1 MAVLWAFVH
10 AKGYSARTSLGADD
24 RPGHTTRGLWIAPAI
39 HSSSGA
45 ASAGMD
51 TITSLAREPDAF
63 RFLSIVVGAGE
74 LRSGSLLVACTDDEG
89 HPGTIVAVDEVPADP
104 PQHSR
109 VRALGQLLELVAASG
124 HAGGLLAVSRRGEC
138 RVQGG
143 DLAWHDAF
151 AGTSQGVGLVCHGTY
166 LVTPV
171 GMCRVRPRPLTVAA

>member
-1 MAVLWAFVH
+1 
-10 AKGYSARTSLGADD
+10 
-24 RPGHTTRGLWIAPAI
+24 
-39 HSSSGA
+39 
-45 ASAGMD
+45 MD
-51 TITSLAREPDAF
+51 TVTSLASELDTF
-63 RFLSIVVGAGE
+63 RFLKTIVGVGE
-74 LRSGSLLVACTDDEG
+74 LRPGSLLVACTDYGG
-89 HPGTIVAVDEVPADP
+89 HPGTIVAIDEVPIDP

-151 AGTSQGVGLVCHGTY
+151 AATSRGVRLDCHGTY

-171 GMCRVRPRPLTVAA
+171 GMCRVRSRPLTVAA

>member
-1 MAVLWAFVH
+1 METISCL
-10 AKGYSARTSLGADD
+10 
-24 RPGHTTRGLWIAPAI
+24 
-39 HSSSGA
+39 
-45 ASAGMD
+45 AS
-51 TITSLAREPDAF
+51 EPDAF
-63 RFLSIVVGAGE
+63 RFLTTVVAAGE
-74 LRSGSLLVACTDDEG
+74 LRPASLLLACTGETG
-89 HPGTIVAVDEVPADP
+89 QPEMVVAIDEVPADP

-109 VRALGQLLELVAASG
+109 VRALGPLLELVAASG

-151 AGTSQGVGLVCHGTY
+151 AATSRAAGLDCHGTY